1 VIKQS
6 LIDSVDYRTIG
17 SMETRDKILNSAQRL
32 IQTRS
37 FHGFSFQDIADE
49 VGIRKASLYH
59 YFDSKDAIALA
70 VLKRATDWVNARME
84 KVEGQ
89 EPSQRLEAYFDM
101 FRVIHGK
108 GERMCP
114 GGSFGAVFGAVS
126 SSVKTALH
134 RFAQMHFDWLEPI
147 VRDGVACGQFKI
159 GDQRP
164 RDVAVQIAANVQ
176 GALLTGR
183 LTSDP
188 YVIDNVAEEIRR
200 YLDYSLK
207 GTPRT
212 SQTTIGATG

>member
-1 VIKQS
+1 MTS
-6 LIDSVDYRTIG
+6 FLTYRKVG
-17 SMETRDKILNSAQRL
+17 AMDTRQKILNVAQRL

-37 FHGFSFQDIADE
+37 FHGFSFQDIAEE

-59 YFDSKDAIALA
+59 YFDSKDQVAIA
-70 VLKRATDWVNARME
+70 VLDRAADWVRAQME
-84 KVEGQ
+84 KTEGQ

-126 SSVKTALH
+126 SPIHAALH
-134 RFAQMHFDWLEPI
+134 RFSQMHLNLLEGI
-147 VRDGVACGQFKI
+147 MREGVARGQFSI

-164 RDVAVQIAANVQ
+164 REVAVQILASIQ

-183 LTSDP
+183 MTEDP
-188 YVIDNVAEEIRR
+188 HVIDAVATELRS
-200 YLDYSLK
+200 YS
-207 GTPRT
+207 GYTPRGT
-212 SQTTIGATG
+212 QQTYQITTGAIG